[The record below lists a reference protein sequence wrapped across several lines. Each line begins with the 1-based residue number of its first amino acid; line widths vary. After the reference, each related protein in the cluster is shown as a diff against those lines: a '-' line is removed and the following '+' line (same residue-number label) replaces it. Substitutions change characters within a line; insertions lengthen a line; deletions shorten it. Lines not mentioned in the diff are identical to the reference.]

1 MAKKYDPI
9 LCMMVDKSAKAQDEI
24 LFYQLR
30 FSSGRTEGA
39 KLDESEIRSYAEAL
53 LEKYG
58 EKQVAV
64 SRQGKIVATYLN
76 AKAKDESEKYAVIM
90 KNSSGKEQYTQGWD
104 LGSIRNWIKD
114 NEKRGY
120 RVTWKNFDSK
130 TIDKAIKTCDAVDID
145 RISNYLWIWAEG
157 REVASL
163 LFNEGLDKYP
173 GPHDKEHKDEAYS
186 FAKKYA
192 QKELDAVYSKLKSS
206 VEKKL
211 KEGYTNV
218 KNTINSAK

>member
-1 MAKKYDPI
+1 MAKRYDPI
-9 LCMMVDKSAKAQDEI
+9 LCMMVDEPTKAQDGI

-76 AKAKDESEKYAVIM
+76 RKAYDSAFALDE
-90 KNSSGKEQYTQGWD
+90 
-104 LGSIRNWIKD
+104 
-114 NEKRGY
+114 
-120 RVTWKNFDSK
+120 
-130 TIDKAIKTCDAVDID
+130 AIKTCDAVDVD
-145 RISNYLWIWAEG
+145 RISNYLWLWVEG
-157 REVASL
+157 REVASM
-163 LFNEGLDKYP
+163 LFNEGLDKYS
-173 GPHDKEHKDEAYS
+173 GPHDKEHKDEAYD

-192 QKELDAVYSKLKSS
+192 QKELDALYSKLKSS

-211 KEGYTNV
+211 KEGYTNT
-218 KNTINSAK
+218 KNAINGAK